1 MDPIVI
7 AGSGLAGYNLAREI
21 RKLDKEIPL
30 VIVTSDG
37 GEYYS
42 KPMLSNALATKKQPA
57 QLAMSSAEQM
67 ATTLPAT
74 VRPRTTITAID
85 TVAHTVAIGAE
96 TLRYSKLVLALGAE
110 QVRLPLEGSGAD
122 AVLTV
127 NDLDDY
133 ACFRAAIAGKTSVA
147 VIGGGLIGC
156 EFANDL
162 SATGHKVHVIDIA
175 DQPLPRLLP
184 PAGGAMMEEKLSA
197 LGVVW
202 HFGASAKSV
211 DRNAD
216 GMRITLSAGTTL
228 DVDVVLSAVGLRPRT
243 DMARAAGISVNR
255 GIIVDRMLQTSAAD
269 VYALGDCIE
278 IETMIMPYV
287 MPIMNAARALAPT
300 LTGKPTKVT
309 YPAMPVMVKT
319 PACPTIVSPPAPGA
333 QGDWQVE
340 ASGDGVKSLFVGSD
354 GKLLGYAL
362 NGAATAERQKLTP
375 QLPPVLA

>member
-1 MDPIVI
+1 MNPIVI

-21 RKLDKEIPL
+21 RKLDKEVPLL
-30 VIVTSDG
+30 VITSDG

-57 QLAMSSAEQM
+57 QLPMSTAEQM
-67 ATTLPAT
+67 AASLPAT
-74 VRPRTTITAID
+74 VRTRTTITAID
-85 TVAHTVAIGAE
+85 TAAHTVAIGDE
-96 TLRYSKLVLALGAE
+96 TVAYSKLVLALGAE
-110 QVRLPLEGSGAD
+110 QIRLPLEGNGAD
-122 AVLTV
+122 AILTV

-133 ACFRAAIAGKTSVA
+133 ARFRDAIAGKNAVA

-162 SATGHKVHVIDIA
+162 AATGHEVHVIDIA

-184 PAGGAMMEEKLSA
+184 PAGGAMMEEKLSG

-202 HFGASAKSV
+202 HFGSSAKSV
-211 DRNAD
+211 EKTAE
-216 GMRITLSAGTTL
+216 GMRITLSTGTTI

-243 DMARAAGISVNR
+243 GIAKAAGINTNR
-255 GIIVDRMLQTSAAD
+255 GIIVDRMLQTNAPD

-278 IETMIMPYV
+278 IEGLILPYV

-300 LTGKPTKVT
+300 LTGKPTKLT
-309 YPAMPVMVKT
+309 YPAMPVLVKT
-319 PACPTIVSPPAPGA
+319 PVCPTVVSAPAPGV

-340 ASGDGVKSLFVGSD
+340 ASAEGVKSLFVGAD

-375 QLPPVLA
+375 QLPPVLP